1 MTLLDREEHFTKR
14 QEAQQ
19 RRDVKVRE
27 AAAQYE
33 ADKADDDRLFNAV
46 FDAIREQCRRDWE
59 AAKQRPKPTYE
70 AAKAKM
76 DAAVA
81 DADRQLEAELR
92 EAFLKIGTTD
102 NHQT

>member
-1 MTLLDREEHFTKR
+1 
-14 QEAQQ
+14 
-19 RRDVKVRE
+19 
-27 AAAQYE
+27 
-33 ADKADDDRLFNAV
+33 
-46 FDAIREQCRRDWE
+46 
-59 AAKQRPKPTYE
+59 
-70 AAKAKM
+70 M